1 MYLFLFFGFRRY
13 SKITATD
20 CTGQKAQP
28 TLVEI
33 DKPRCGQ
40 LFSHSSLIGE
50 FPLSGLGTSVK
61 VCSDAE
67 SLLIMRLLVV
77 SS

>member
-1 MYLFLFFGFRRY
+1 MGMCVPVPLFLGFRRC

-50 FPLSGLGTSVK
+50 FPLSGLGTSVRYVQTLK
-61 VCSDAE
+61 AY
-67 SLLIMRLLVV
+67 
-77 SS
+77 